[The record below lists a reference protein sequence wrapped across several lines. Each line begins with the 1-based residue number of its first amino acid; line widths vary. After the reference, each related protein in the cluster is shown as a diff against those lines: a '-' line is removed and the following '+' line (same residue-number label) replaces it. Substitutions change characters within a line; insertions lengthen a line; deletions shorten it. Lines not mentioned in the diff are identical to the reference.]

1 MTAAKPILHIS
12 SGPHTRSRLGMSN
25 VMEQVLLS
33 LMPVTVIGVINFGS
47 YALLVILTSIAAA
60 VVTEYLFDRIT
71 GKPNTAKDLSAV
83 VTGLLL
89 ALCLPSHVPLY
100 IPLLGAVFAILV
112 AKSFFGGLG
121 KNFMNPAL
129 AGRCFLLASFGTTM
143 TQYTF
148 DGVTG
153 ATPLA
158 DFANGNSV
166 SILNLFIG
174 HTNGV
179 IGCSALGLL
188 LGAVLLFAFHAITW
202 EIPAATLGGFVL
214 FILLFGG
221 HGFDPSYLALQLFG
235 GGILMAAFFMATD
248 PVTSPVT
255 RPGQIIF
262 GFTVGILTGLFR
274 LRGAS
279 ADSTSYAVIISN
291 LIVPILDTY
300 VVPKPYAYRKHAKT
314 KPDTDDGKRKEK
326 FHGIPRPAMVLTVI
340 TLIAGFLLGTVYH
353 VTKANIAA
361 QELARKEASYR
372 DVLSGAATFE
382 DEKKYTKA
390 ASSYNGSAFGKVAI
404 DSVVTGKTKGGKTAG
419 YVISVTDSDGF
430 NGDISFAVGIRPDG
444 TVTGISFTTLA
455 ETAGMGMKAD
465 EPAFKDQF
473 DNRKVSKFILNKQGG
488 SKKDDEIDSISGA
501 SITSGAV
508 VNGVNAALD
517 FYEKNIR

>member
-12 SGPHTRSRLGMSN
+12 SGPHTRSRLRTEN
-25 VMEQVLLS
+25 VMGQVLIS
-33 LMPVTVIGVINFGS
+33 LMPVTIIGVINFGF
-47 YALLVILTSIAAA
+47 YALLVILTSIASA
-60 VVTEYLFDRIT
+60 VVTEYIFDRIT
-71 GKPNTAKDLSAV
+71 KKPNTTKDLSSV

-89 ALCLPSHVPLY
+89 ALVLPSHVPLY
-100 IPLLGAVFAILV
+100 IPVLGSVFAILV
-112 AKSFFGGLG
+112 VKDFFGGLG

-166 SILNLFIG
+166 NILNLFLG

-188 LGAVLLFAFHAITW
+188 IGAVILFAFHGITW
-202 EIPAATLGGFVL
+202 EIPTATMVGFVL
-214 FILLFGG
+214 FIVLFSG
-221 HGFDPSYLALQLFG
+221 HGFDPSYLGLQIFG

-262 GFTVGILTGLFR
+262 GLTVGILTGLFR

-300 VVPKPYAYRKHAKT
+300 VVSKPYAYRKHAKT
-314 KPDTDDGKRKEK
+314 KPDAADGKKQEK
-326 FHGIPRPAMVLTVI
+326 SHGIPKPAMVLTVI
-340 TLIAGFLLGTVYH
+340 TIIAGFMLGTVYH
-353 VTKANIAA
+353 VTKSNIAA
-361 QELARKEASYR
+361 QELAKKEASYR
-372 DVLSGAATFE
+372 DVLSSAASFDE
-382 DEKKYTKA
+382 EKKYTKA
-390 ASSYNGSAFGKVAI
+390 AASYDGSAFGKVAI
-404 DSVVTGKTKGGKTAG
+404 DSVVTGKTKAGKTAG

-430 NGDISFAVGIRPDG
+430 NGDISFAVGIKSDG

-473 DNRKVSKFILNKQGG
+473 KNRNVPKFILNKQGG
-488 SKKDDEIDSISGA
+488 SKSDDQIDSISGA

-517 FYEKNIR
+517 FYQKNIK